1 MIRDKRMIEK
11 LEKELDL
18 MLEKIKQN
26 DQRHFGEQIYQESK
40 NKFKS
45 EHKLPQICDNLI
57 TSYKPENNLNKISK
71 IIYYEAVEDI
81 QNRIKSQ
88 K

>member
-26 DQRHFGEQIYQESK
+26 DQRHFGE
-40 NKFKS
+40 
-45 EHKLPQICDNLI
+45 
-57 TSYKPENNLNKISK
+57 
-71 IIYYEAVEDI
+71 
-81 QNRIKSQ
+81 
-88 K
+88 